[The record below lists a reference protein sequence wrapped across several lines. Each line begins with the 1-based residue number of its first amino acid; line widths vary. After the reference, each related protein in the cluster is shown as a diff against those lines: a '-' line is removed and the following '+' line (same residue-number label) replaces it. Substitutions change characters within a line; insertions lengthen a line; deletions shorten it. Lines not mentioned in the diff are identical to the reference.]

1 MTTATLSVTH
11 TESISLND
19 REQGGTKTY
28 TIASI
33 AQVFKRTVTCPA
45 GSDTTIA
52 TFQTATSTSD
62 SALDLENTKYIRV
75 TNLDSSNSVNLS
87 LQVAGA
93 EGGTANMSTTILLGA
108 GETFTMGTP
117 HDGIA
122 LDDDA
127 AAIVTS
133 LNDLESLLVDPG
145 SNAVAVE
152 VFVASTQEKVMEWI
166 VTNWMEVVVVVLAV
180 AHAGKLIAGLTDTK
194 KDDIFWEKVHNLA
207 KWMEDAKK
215 PK

>member
-1 MTTATLSVTH
+1 MATLSVTH

-33 AQVFKRTVTCPA
+33 ADVYKRTVTCPA
-45 GSDTTIA
+45 GSDTTVA
-52 TFQTATSTSD
+52 TFQTLTSTSD
-62 SALDLENTKYIRV
+62 NAIDLELTKYIRV
-75 TNLDSSNSVNLS
+75 TNLDASSSVILS

-93 EGGTANMSTTILLGA
+93 EGGTANMSTTILLAA

-122 LDDDA
+122 IDDDA
-127 AAIVTS
+127 AGIVTD
-133 LNDLESLLVDPG
+133 LNDLESILIDPG

-152 VFVASTQEKVMEWI
+152 VFVAST
-166 VTNWMEVVVVVLAV
+166 A
-180 AHAGKLIAGLTDTK
+180 
-194 KDDIFWEKVHNLA
+194 
-207 KWMEDAKK
+207 
-215 PK
+215 